1 MGGNTMSTKQRVITR
16 RQVLAGSAAGAA
28 ALASGFPAPAIAD
41 SDPIKIGYLPALTG
55 PSSSTGIGI
64 NRGTELAV
72 EEINAA
78 GGVNGRKIELIVRD
92 TQSDPTKAVNAVAE
106 LTQRQKAAIIFGPLN
121 SGEALAATPLIAR
134 EKVPMIHPCWVDQL
148 IDVKKYPMAFRNAPT
163 NQQIGAAAN
172 HTRAD
177 VLTLKKVAVA
187 GSTTG
192 TQA

>member
-1 MGGNTMSTKQRVITR
+1 MSTNLRVVTR

-28 ALASGFPAPAIAD
+28 ALASGFPAPAIAN
-41 SDPIKIGYLPALTG
+41 SDPIKIGFLPALTG
-55 PSSSTGIGI
+55 PSSSTGVGM

-78 GGVNGRKIELIVRD
+78 GGVGGRKIELIVRD

-106 LTQRQKAAIIFGPLN
+106 LAQRQKAAVIWGPLN

-172 HTRAD
+172 HYVMD
-177 VLTLKKVAVA
+177 VLKLK
-187 GSTTG
+187 
-192 TQA
+192 